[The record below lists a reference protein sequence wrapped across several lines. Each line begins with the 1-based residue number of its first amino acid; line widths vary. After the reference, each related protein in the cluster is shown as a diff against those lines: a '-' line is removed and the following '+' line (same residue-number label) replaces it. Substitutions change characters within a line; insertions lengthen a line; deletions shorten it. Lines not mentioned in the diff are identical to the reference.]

1 MLHVLLQPTNF
12 FRALSERK
20 PNWAAPFFIV
30 EISAV
35 AASLGQ
41 VLLVRL
47 LPNNFVPAGLPVQ
60 LVFALLGGGIF
71 GLLLWGLGGLII
83 RLLAGPDSRAWE
95 VYGWASVPALLVGLV
110 LLPWGALFPITG
122 DLPPLPP
129 AADLEAL
136 RVWQREYQQ
145 VIGAASGTRVLQ
157 GLGIVGSLWSF
168 WLIWSGLK
176 VLAPSRALLAT
187 LGVAVVSLAFTLWG
201 ILAQR

>member
-1 MLHVLLQPTNF
+1 MWDVLLQPLRF
-12 FRALSERK
+12 FKTLAERK
-20 PNWAAPFFIV
+20 PNLVAPFFIV
-30 EISAV
+30 VASTV

-47 LPNNFVPAGLPVQ
+47 LPSFVPGGLPVQ
-60 LVFALLGGGIF
+60 LVFALLGGVVF
-71 GLLLWGLGGLII
+71 GMLLWGLGGLII

-110 LLPWGALFPITG
+110 LVPLGALFPITG
-122 DLPPLPP
+122 DLSPLPSATDP
-129 AADLEAL
+129 EAL
-136 RVWQREYQQ
+136 RAWQREYQQ
-145 VIGAASGTRVLQ
+145 VVGAAIGTRVLQ

-168 WLIWSGLK
+168 WIIWSGLK